1 MTSGPCHV
9 RPGAAKAPSPVYLV
23 RAYPPQYIRQ
33 GEESRVVHIG
43 ARNIKP
49 LHSGSILFELS
60 TPRRALF
67 AIFKSYLKKT
77 EPFRPPPISC
87 QVATANA
94 PAPVSRPSQRCDSN
108 DHHESRIDVAVSPPI
123 RIQTPSTSHQSTAL
137 YGFEPASERNSLD
150 YRNLPDPP
158 TSGVMVSSVC
168 CKLACP
174 AVPNSQCK
182 KQGYL
187 RAFNIQYRLDA
198 FSLS

>member
-1 MTSGPCHV
+1 MS
-9 RPGAAKAPSPVYLV
+9 
-23 RAYPPQYIRQ
+23 
-33 GEESRVVHIG
+33 
-43 ARNIKP
+43 
-49 LHSGSILFELS
+49 
-60 TPRRALF
+60 
-67 AIFKSYLKKT
+67 
-77 EPFRPPPISC
+77 
-87 QVATANA
+87 VATANA
-94 PAPVSRPSQRCDSN
+94 PAPVSRPSQLCDSN

-123 RIQTPSTSHQSTAL
+123 RIETPSTSHQSTAW

-150 YRNLPDPP
+150 CRNLPDPP

-198 FSLS
+198 FPSPDCPRTASSIQYVEIDETDISVCTLARLISHMTMQHEFCFLAVL